1 MDQTNFKFYQADN
14 VYGALFFQFPK
25 VLMYGEQYRH
35 LSNDAKL
42 AYMVLKDRLEYSL
55 RNNWVDEDGNIYFFY
70 TNAELM
76 ELFNSSEKTV
86 IKIKK
91 ELEGLNLLR
100 QKRMGFQPKAGK
112 QLPNRLYLAGL
123 DVQANDVYLRG
134 EQSETPE
141 TLAARR
147 TVNSTVQHDTV
158 ETLAARRTVNSTVQ
172 HDTVE
177 KDAQTLAAR
186 RTVNSTGN
194 LYKDFKNIDTNR
206 YNIDTQKL
214 DFSTANFSPA
224 EIQKQ
229 NHDLVKHAN
238 DFLTD
243 EDSGLLPV
251 FLEPEAV
258 QLLSFW
264 CRTPQQMRRFIG
276 IILNAKYKVEKDH
289 RDIGVYIPLDDE
301 ELKPL
306 MTKTLRRYFNAL
318 RSNEKHIK
326 DVENYLYG
334 TMQNLFGI
342 WWNKQAAR
350 EYAAKHPKEQNADN
364 EDFWDPNVFQK
375 WHRSFLND

>member
-1 MDQTNFKFYQADN
+1 TNFKFYQADN

-55 RNNWVDEDGNIYFFY
+55 RNNWVDEDGNIYFVY

-158 ETLAARRTVNSTVQ
+158 E
-172 HDTVE
+172 

-214 DFSTANFSPA
+214 DFSTAQFSPA
-224 EIQKQ
+224 ELEKQ
-229 NHDLVKHAN
+229 NQDLVHHAN

-243 EDSGLLPV
+243 EASGLPV

-258 QLLSFW
+258 QL
-264 CRTPQQMRRFIG
+264 
-276 IILNAKYKVEKDH
+276 
-289 RDIGVYIPLDDE
+289 
-301 ELKPL
+301 
-306 MTKTLRRYFNAL
+306 
-318 RSNEKHIK
+318 
-326 DVENYLYG
+326 
-334 TMQNLFGI
+334 
-342 WWNKQAAR
+342 
-350 EYAAKHPKEQNADN
+350 
-364 EDFWDPNVFQK
+364 
-375 WHRSFLND
+375 